1 MRSIKCVPKIILRFS
16 ALPAGNY
23 NGSFNNLGSNA
34 NFWTATEN
42 NSSNAY
48 NRNFNTGAS
57 MNSNNNNKNNQYSVR
72 LVKDSSGD
80 ALPASSLYPLLYRS
94 YRLARK
100 NKRSTKNQMRFE
112 VALEPQLMSLSE
124 DLANRTYK
132 PLPSVCFINEKPVK
146 REVIAADFRD
156 RVVHHLL
163 CGWLFPIFERR
174 FIYDSYS
181 CRKEKGTLFAVNRAR
196 GFLRSASDDFR
207 QDCWVLRLDV
217 KGFFMSINKEILFN
231 AIMDG
236 LARANYKGV
245 DDIDLCNFL
254 VRQIVFA
261 KPLENAIFRSPPE
274 AWNDLPS
281 DKSLKNAGDERGL
294 PIGNLTSQLFG
305 NIYLDALDQYIKREL
320 KIKCYGRYVD
330 DMVLVHSDKSVLVD
344 AIDKVRSFLKDKL
357 KLTLHPK
364 KISLQPASYGFNFL
378 GKYILPYRVYPGRR
392 LRKNSLEALQN
403 CHSLKEYQTKLES
416 YKGLYKYVN
425 GVPKVYRKFFQN
437 PKGGEDGKQTTV

>member
-1 MRSIKCVPKIILRFS
+1 
-16 ALPAGNY
+16 
-23 NGSFNNLGSNA
+23 
-34 NFWTATEN
+34 
-42 NSSNAY
+42 
-48 NRNFNTGAS
+48 
-57 MNSNNNNKNNQYSVR
+57 
-72 LVKDSSGD
+72 
-80 ALPASSLYPLLYRS
+80 
-94 YRLARK
+94 
-100 NKRSTKNQMRFE
+100 MRFE

-174 FIYDSYS
+174 FIYNSYS

-207 QDCWVLRLDV
+207 KDCWVLRLDI

-281 DKSLKNAGDERGL
+281 DKSLKNAGDEM
-294 PIGNLTSQLFG
+294 
-305 NIYLDALDQYIKREL
+305 EL

-425 GVPKVYRKFFQN
+425 GVPKVYREFFQN
-437 PKGGEDGKQTTV
+437 PKGGEDGQQTTV

>member
-1 MRSIKCVPKIILRFS
+1 
-16 ALPAGNY
+16 
-23 NGSFNNLGSNA
+23 
-34 NFWTATEN
+34 
-42 NSSNAY
+42 
-48 NRNFNTGAS
+48 
-57 MNSNNNNKNNQYSVR
+57 
-72 LVKDSSGD
+72 
-80 ALPASSLYPLLYRS
+80 
-94 YRLARK
+94 
-100 NKRSTKNQMRFE
+100 MRFE

-207 QDCWVLRLDV
+207 KDCWVLRLDI

-330 DMVLVHSDKSVLVD
+330 DMVLVHSDKSVLID

-403 CHSLKEYQTKLES
+403 CRSLKEYQTKLES

-425 GVPKVYRKFFQN
+425 GVPKVYREFFQN